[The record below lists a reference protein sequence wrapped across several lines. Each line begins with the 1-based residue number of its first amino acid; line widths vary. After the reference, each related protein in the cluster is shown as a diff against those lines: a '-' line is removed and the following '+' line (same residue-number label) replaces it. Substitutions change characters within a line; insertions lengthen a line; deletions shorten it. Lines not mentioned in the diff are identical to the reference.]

1 MGPRNCPSPTGNS
14 TCWGCLACVL
24 MPYPLDEPEKRNKYG
39 IAEDMMPKEIRL
51 TTPLSTQDVEKL
63 NIGDKVLLSG
73 VLYTGRDAAHK
84 RLFDLI
90 ADGKKLP
97 IDIQGQVIY
106 YVGPTPAKP
115 GKPIGSAG
123 PTTSYRMDSFAPKLI
138 ELGLKG
144 MIGKGNR
151 SQAVIDAMKQY
162 KAVYFGATGGAGA
175 LIAKRI
181 KKAEIVAYPDLGPEA
196 IRRLEVEDFPVT
208 VVNDTKGND
217 LYVEGIKQYAQ
228 Q

>member
-1 MGPRNCPSPTGNS
+1 LAYVFMPCPLN
-14 TCWGCLACVL
+14 
-24 MPYPLDEPEKRNKYG
+24 EPEKPNEHG
-39 IAEDMMPKEIRL
+39 ILEEMMSKEIRL
-51 TTPLSTQDVEKL
+51 TTPLSTRDVEKL

-84 RLFDLI
+84 RLLDLI
-90 ADGKKLP
+90 ADAKELP

-217 LYVEGIKQYAQ
+217 LYVEGIKRYAEE
-228 Q
+228 

>member
-1 MGPRNCPSPTGNS
+1 LLRINS
-14 TCWGCLACVL
+14 G
-24 MPYPLDEPEKRNKYG
+24 EEKMSQPIK
-39 IAEDMMPKEIRL
+39 L
-51 TTPLSTQDVEKL
+51 TTPLTEEDVEQL
-63 NIGDKVLLSG
+63 SIGDKVLLSG

-84 RLFDLI
+84 RLFDLLNE
-90 ADGKKLP
+90 GKQLP
-97 IDIQGQVIY
+97 IDITGQVIY

-123 PTTSYRMDSFAPKLI
+123 PTTSYRMDPYAPRLI

-151 SQAVIDAMKQY
+151 SQAVIDAMKRF

-181 KKAEIVAYPDLGPEA
+181 KKAEVVAYPDLGPEA

-208 VVNDTKGND
+208 VINDTRGND
-217 LYVEGIKQYAQ
+217 LYAEGIKRYAQ
-228 Q
+228 G